1 MDHDQSDETTQV
13 VIYTSH
19 YRIDG
24 SIALLPGS
32 RLTDYIRG
40 VKDFLPVTNATVH
53 ERDGKRLF
61 ATSFLDVGREYVE
74 IIVPAN
80 LLKS

>member
-1 MDHDQSDETTQV
+1 MDQDPTEETTKV
-13 VIYTSH
+13 VIYTST

-24 SIALLPGS
+24 SIALIPGA

-40 VKDFLPVTNATVH
+40 VKDFLPVTNAVVH
-53 ERDGKRLF
+53 ERNGTRLF
-61 ATSFLDVGREYVE
+61 ATAFLDVGREFVE

-80 LLKS
+80 LLKP